1 MKKTTLILSSSL
13 FALCAMA
20 TVDISG
26 LELSKLPAAVS
37 GVYSITTDT
46 LGDTPAGRYVFEA
59 DDLTYVHRRGGPRH
73 LANNAIID
81 TNGKTGIQF
90 VTDDN
95 VPHFGEIYNNIGYN
109 YFGFNGVLFVGGG
122 EISIE
127 ATEQATPVWLGA
139 MTFDNVTA
147 NMNLGEYVLKTG
159 TNQITIKNGSTLNW
173 NTTSPT
179 LMWSQSTGKYSEN
192 TSQTQFISSGS
203 LRNTLNMMSGALTYI
218 EGVGDVLL
226 NICTGSELIDLK
238 FDESLGDDIIMYNN
252 HNDGLYSNGRGHSEA
267 GRKITYMSALE
278 NKAALRMLLGTGD
291 GTYVFDFDGEMAG
304 GVGQIGNADKF
315 TVEIA
320 AGRNITMKAR
330 YGTNSSHLILHENAV
345 LTSLPS
351 TNTSS
356 TTGNNHV
363 ANLTM
368 KNGSQLIMNAGF
380 RFRGGEINGDIFVN
394 GTGRNSAAKNADDF
408 TFGFY
413 GGNFVFG
420 ENATL
425 TQAYQSNG
433 VDNWTY
439 ITKYGDGTIDS
450 TKITTNSAKGS
461 INLGNKL
468 TIARGTVF
476 VMNSTDA
483 YILGSGEAWQATSQA
498 TSIFNFTD
506 YFNPA
511 GTEDIHTR
519 FEINAA
525 NNIGAFSFDVA
536 RVLEIA
542 FGEDGSLV
550 LGEET
555 GEFFNSL
562 RGNYLVENC
571 ILIDGLAFEQLKV
584 YDVSEEDLEKYF
596 SVLDEEK
603 YKINIVAV
611 DGEANAF
618 WVNAVAVPEPAEW
631 AMIFGAIA
639 LGFVAYRRR
648 K

>member
-26 LELSKLPAAVS
+26 LELSKLPTKVDGA
-37 GVYSITTDT
+37 YSITTDT
-46 LGDTPAGRYVFEA
+46 YGETGAGRYVFESN
-59 DDLTYVHRRGGPRH
+59 DLTYVHRRNSARH
-73 LANNAIID
+73 LSSDIIID
-81 TNGKTGIQF
+81 SNGKTGIQF
-90 VTDDN
+90 VTDSN
-95 VPHFGEIYNNIGYN
+95 VPHFGEIYNGIGYN
-109 YFGFNGVLFVGGG
+109 YFGFNGVQFTGGG

-159 TNQITIKNGSTLNW
+159 TNEITIKNGSTLNW
-173 NTTSPT
+173 NTTTPT
-179 LMWSQSTGKYSEN
+179 QLWSQSTGKYSTN
-192 TSQTQFISSGS
+192 TAQTRFISSGS

-226 NICTGSELIDLK
+226 NICTGSDLIDLK

-252 HNDGLYSNGRGHSEA
+252 HNDGLYSNGKVHSEA
-267 GRKITYMSALE
+267 GRKITYVSALE
-278 NKAALRMLLGTGD
+278 NKAALRMLVGTGD
-291 GTYVFDFDGEMAG
+291 GTFVFDFDGVMAG
-304 GVGQIGNADKF
+304 GVGQSGNSDKF

-320 AGRNITMKAR
+320 AGRNISTTNR

-345 LTSLPS
+345 LTSLPK

-363 ANLTM
+363 AKLTM
-368 KNGSQLIMNAGF
+368 KEGSQLIINAGF

-394 GTGRNSAAKNADDF
+394 GTGRNTNKSADDF
-408 TFGFY
+408 TLGFY
-413 GGNFVFG
+413 GGEFVFG

-425 TQAYQSNG
+425 TQQYQSAG
-433 VDNWTY
+433 VHNWTY
-439 ITKYGDGTIDS
+439 IANNKGVIDS
-450 TKITTNSAKGS
+450 TKIITNSAKGS
-461 INLGNKL
+461 INLGNML
-468 TIARGTVF
+468 SVARGTVF

-483 YILGSGEAWQATSQA
+483 FIIGSGEAWQAISQA
-498 TSIFNFTD
+498 TSVFNFTG
-506 YFNPA
+506 YFDQAATA
-511 GTEDIHTR
+511 GLHTR

-542 FGEDGSLV
+542 FGENGSLV
-550 LGEET
+550 LGEEA
-555 GEFFNSL
+555 GEYFNSL
-562 RGNYLVENC
+562 RGNYLVEDC
-571 ILIDGLAFEQLKV
+571 IIIDGLAFEQLKV
-584 YDVSEEDLEKYF
+584 YDIAKADLEKYF

-603 YKINIVAV
+603 YRLSIEAV
-611 DGEANAF
+611 DGEANAY
-618 WVNAVAVPEPAEW
+618 WVNAVVVPEPAEW
-631 AMIFGAIA
+631 AVILGIA
-639 LGFVAYRRR
+639 TILFVAYRRR